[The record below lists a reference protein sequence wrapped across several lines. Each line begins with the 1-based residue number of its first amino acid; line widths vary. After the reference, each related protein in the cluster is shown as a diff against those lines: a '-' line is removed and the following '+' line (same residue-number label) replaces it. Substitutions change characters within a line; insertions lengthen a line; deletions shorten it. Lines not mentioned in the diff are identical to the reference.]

1 MLGRSVMIQAV
12 KVATQPRPRL
22 GPLHE
27 SCITTRVMN
36 RAVYVLLVGMTIL
49 SVPLQA
55 QRSAPA
61 YPNVDK
67 PFEVAPGETVQLL
80 SRLMH
85 EAGPAM
91 SRPGKRLDFVYATK
105 IPAGDRSARVAQAD
119 RAAQAL
125 GAQAIELGVNRLSI
139 GICDTQ
145 ACAQRRDPPAEWF
158 LYQRTNSGW
167 KRVP

>member
-1 MLGRSVMIQAV
+1 MTMLGAPV
-12 KVATQPRPRL
+12 
-22 GPLHE
+22 
-27 SCITTRVMN
+27 
-36 RAVYVLLVGMTIL
+36 
-49 SVPLQA
+49 QA

-91 SRPGKRLDFVYATK
+91 SRPGKRLDFVYSTT
-105 IPAGDRSARVAQAD
+105 IPAGDRSARIAQAD

-145 ACAQRRDPPAEWF
+145 ACAQRKDPPAEWF

>member
-1 MLGRSVMIQAV
+1 MI
-12 KVATQPRPRL
+12 
-22 GPLHE
+22 
-27 SCITTRVMN
+27 
-36 RAVYVLLVGMTIL
+36 RAVCLLVIGMTTL
-49 SVPLQA
+49 SALAQA
-55 QRSAPA
+55 QRSATA

-91 SRPGKRLDFVYATK
+91 SRPGKRLDFVYSTA
-105 IPAGDRSARVAQAD
+105 IPAGDRSARIAQAD
-119 RAAQAL
+119 RAAQTL

-139 GICDTQ
+139 GICDTR
-145 ACAQRRDPPAEWF
+145 ACAQRKDPPAEWF